1 MATVLITGANR
12 GLGLEFARQYTADGW
27 RVFATCRDPSR
38 ADVLNALGPDVSVHP
53 LDVSNFA
60 AVAALGRELATE
72 AIDVMIANA
81 GVLLNS
87 GMSPGAIDAD
97 AWMRS
102 FQVNA
107 MAPLACAGAFLGS
120 VAQSNERKM
129 VAIGS
134 LVGSIG
140 AATRGGIYTY
150 RSSKAA
156 LNAVWRAFA
165 LEHPEVIAA
174 VLSPGR
180 MRTEMIRNET
190 SGWDSLPP
198 PGKTASELRNLI
210 ARLTQADSGGFFNH
224 NGKTLPW

>member
-1 MATVLITGANR
+1 VATVLITGANR
-12 GLGLEFARQYTADGW
+12 GLGLEFARQYAQDGW
-27 RVFATCRDPSR
+27 RVLATCRDPSR
-38 ADVLNALGPDVSVHP
+38 ADALSALGSAVTVYP
-53 LDVSNFA
+53 LDVSDFA
-60 AVAALGRELATE
+60 AVAALGRELAAA

-87 GMSPGAIDAD
+87 SMSTAAIDTD
-97 AWMRS
+97 AWTRS

-107 MAPLACAGAFLGS
+107 MAPLACAGAFLGA
-120 VAQSNERKM
+120 VARSNERKM
-129 VAIGS
+129 IAIGS

-140 AATRGGIYTY
+140 AATQGGIYTY

-156 LNAVWRAFA
+156 LNSVWRSFA
-165 LEHPEVIAA
+165 LDHPEVIAT

-180 MRTEMIRNET
+180 MRTEMVRNEA

-198 PGKTASELRNLI
+198 PDKTASKLRALI
-210 ARLTQADSGGFFNH
+210 ARLTQADSGGFIHH